1 MLRIAIPNKGQ
12 LSEPAKQMLVEA
24 GYKDVVVG
32 AWNGFLAPKGTPA
45 DVIRLLNGHFNEI
58 LKEPEVVQKLATFG
72 ALPAGGAPSV
82 LTSTNASEYEV
93 MSKVIK
99 ELGITAQ

>member
-1 MLRIAIPNKGQ
+1 M
-12 LSEPAKQMLVEA
+12 
-24 GYKDVVVG
+24 
-32 AWNGFLAPKGTPA
+32 
-45 DVIRLLNGHFNEI
+45 RLLNGHFNDI

-72 ALPAGGAPSV
+72 ALPAGGTPGV
-82 LTSTNASEYEV
+82 LGSTNASEFEL